1 MASETPGMRLNGH
14 EGWVP
19 RHETSRRNGDCV
31 LARRDGRAASVT
43 QGHATVDD
51 CAPGDPL
58 TPKAEMFATNN
69 TETIAD
75 PADPRLQDRLEPFA
89 SQVDGTILAN
99 SALPVGSD
107 RMQGVF
113 WSEDLQRLT
122 FESSRQFH
130 LACVGEAELTRIAE
144 MVAGQFGQ
152 ESVLTF
158 TYQPDDVSSA
168 DSFIAEVPGV
178 DVQRFHNALATD
190 PDARTRLG
198 GGSINEDGS
207 LVLVAADEDAEVA
220 KRVVVVS
227 GAELDMSG
235 VRHGTSRFVP

>member
-1 MASETPGMRLNGH
+1 MAT
-14 EGWVP
+14 
-19 RHETSRRNGDCV
+19 
-31 LARRDGRAASVT
+31 RDGCCAMKRRTAMVIAFLLVGMGAAASVT

-75 PADPRLQDRLEPFA
+75 PDPRLQDRLEPFA

-130 LACVGEAELTRIAE
+130 LACVGEAELTRTAE
-144 MVAGQFGQ
+144 MVARQFDQ

-158 TYQPDDVSSA
+158 TYKPGDVTSA

-178 DVQRFHNALATD
+178 DVQRLHNALATD

-198 GGSINEDGS
+198 GGSITARAGS
-207 LVLVAADEDAEVA
+207 CPSASGQRSRRTAAATA
-220 KRVVVVS
+220 PP
-227 GAELDMSG
+227 
-235 VRHGTSRFVP
+235 SRQGPSACLW